1 MSSLLDVIEALEIE
15 RSQNTELGERL
26 AMRIADMKTAL
37 LGARTQITVKLDDLQ
52 AQLDRAADGV
62 SAEIAARDNAILQI
76 IQGDKT

>member
-26 AMRIADMKTAL
+26 AMRIADIKTAL
-37 LGARTQITVKLDDLQ
+37 SGARTQITVKLDDLQ

>member
-26 AMRIADMKTAL
+26 AMRIADIKTAL
-37 LGARTQITVKLDDLQ
+37 SGARTQITVKLDDLQ

-62 SAEIAARDNAILQI
+62 SAEIAARDTAILQI